1 MAVTTQPRRGCDA
14 TLQGAAMRTA
24 DEILADIAA
33 VRQKT
38 IETYVVLSGLTD
50 AAALG
55 WKVRAPGQVDVTLE
69 LIRHALRDAPVE
81 TRRLLQII
89 ADNDLVVVRLTR
101 ELAS

>member
-1 MAVTTQPRRGCDA
+1 
-14 TLQGAAMRTA
+14 MRTT

-33 VRQKT
+33 VRQRT
-38 IETYVVLSGLTD
+38 IETYVSLAALTD

-69 LIRHALRDAPVE
+69 LIRHALRDAPAAA
-81 TRRLLQII
+81 RPLLRTII
-89 ADNDLVVVRLTR
+89 VNDTEIVRLTM